1 MTVLAALS
9 TGRAFLIGVAV
20 GVLVLVAAGAVLTGM
35 RRQRTP
41 AELDIPKGM
50 KPGPADPDLENRL
63 LVRHYMWG
71 LALVVALAIWVPV
84 YWLQE
89 PSQNKTDTQTALAQ
103 SIQRGHL
110 TTLPGT
116 QLNPLG
122 FNCQRCHGPGL
133 HGGRN
138 VYNGTVVQV
147 PNLQTVC
154 GGVKYQHAQ
163 IHSLQDVVQ
172 TISEGRP
179 GTDMPS
185 WSVRFAGAMD
195 DQQINDL
202 VNYIL
207 SIQKVPAKD
216 NVCLK
221 S

>member
-1 MTVLAALS
+1 M
-9 TGRAFLIGVAV
+9 
-20 GVLVLVAAGAVLTGM
+20 
-35 RRQRTP
+35 
-41 AELDIPKGM
+41 
-50 KPGPADPDLENRL
+50 L
-63 LVRHYMWG
+63 L
-71 LALVVALAIWVPV
+71 LPCV
-84 YWLQE
+84 YWLNE
-89 PSQNKTDTQTALAQ
+89 PTQNKIDSQSALSQ
-103 SIQRGHL
+103 SILRGHL

-122 FNCQRCHGPGL
+122 FNCQRCHGPNL
-133 HGGRN
+133 HGGQN
-138 VYNGTVVQV
+138 VFNGNVVPV

-154 GGVKYQHAQ
+154 GGAKSGHPL
-163 IHSLQDVVQ
+163 IKSLQDVVA
-172 TISEGRP
+172 TISEGRS

-207 SIQKVPAKD
+207 SIQNVPAKD

>member
-9 TGRAFLIGVAV
+9 TGRTFLIGVAV
-20 GVLVLVAAGAVLTGM
+20 GVLVLAAVGAVLLGM
-35 RRQRTP
+35 RRPGTAP
-41 AELDIPKGM
+41 ELDIPKSM
-50 KPGPADPDLENRL
+50 QPGPADPELENRL

-71 LALVVALAIWVPV
+71 LVLILALAIWMPV
-84 YWLQE
+84 YWLNE
-89 PSQNKTDTQTALAQ
+89 PTANKVDTQKSLQ
-103 SIQRGHL
+103 ESILRGHL

-122 FNCQRCHGPGL
+122 FNCQRCHGPNL
-133 HGGRN
+133 HGGQN
-138 VYNGTVVQV
+138 VFNGNVVPV

-154 GGVKYQHAQ
+154 GGSKYGHPL
-163 IHSLQDVVQ
+163 IKSLQDVVA
-172 TISEGRP
+172 TISEGRS

-207 SIQKVPAKD
+207 SIQKVPPKD
-216 NVCLK
+216 DVCIK
-221 S
+221 